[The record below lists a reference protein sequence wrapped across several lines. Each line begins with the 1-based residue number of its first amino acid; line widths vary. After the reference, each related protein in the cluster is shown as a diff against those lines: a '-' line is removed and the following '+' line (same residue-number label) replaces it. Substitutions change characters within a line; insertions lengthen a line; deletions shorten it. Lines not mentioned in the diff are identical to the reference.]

1 MMKKNKEKS
10 IHEKLEKIESESA
23 DCEKELNE

>member
-10 IHEKLEKIESESA
+10 IYEKLQKIEFETA
-23 DCEKELNE
+23 ECEKELNE